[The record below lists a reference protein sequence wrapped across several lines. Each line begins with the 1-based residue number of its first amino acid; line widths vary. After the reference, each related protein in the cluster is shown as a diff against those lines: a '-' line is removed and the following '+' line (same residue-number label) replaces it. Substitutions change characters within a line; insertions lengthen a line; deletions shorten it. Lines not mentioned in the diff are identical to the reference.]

1 MYKTIKNA
9 SKRMVNLLRL
19 DRFFIIYGNRQ
30 GINSLS
36 RDDLLSRNPMVMH
49 FRPVTEQPPQF
60 IDRAPTQRLPP
71 AGWGGAPR
79 SSPPQF
85 MRNVSGHEGYGDR
98 SASGRSNDSVGTKSW
113 SRRRRARPVSITLGA
128 TSRRSAA
135 MPKPTE
141 SLRMEPF
148 LRGRDLLL
156 HRLHV
161 EACAFLHRRK
171 FDEGLGIFA
180 DLLLDIDEA
189 PELVHEEII
198 IGE

>member
-1 MYKTIKNA
+1 MMYKTIKNA

-98 SASGRSNDSVGTKSW
+98 SASGRSNNSRGHEILVPSTASPAGLNNARRDIAAQRRHAEANGVTENGTVF
-113 SRRRRARPVSITLGA
+113 ARP
-128 TSRRSAA
+128 R
-135 MPKPTE
+135 
-141 SLRMEPF
+141 
-148 LRGRDLLL
+148 
-156 HRLHV
+156 
-161 EACAFLHRRK
+161 
-171 FDEGLGIFA
+171 FA
-180 DLLLDIDEA
+180 
-189 PELVHEEII
+189 PSPPPC
-198 IGE
+198 